1 LSYLIDTNV
10 ISELRKGQRCD
21 PNVAQWFTTVADVE
35 IYLSVLVIGELRRGV
50 ERIRRRDPT
59 TAASL
64 EIWLKRI
71 VKSFDGRIL
80 AVTYEVAEEWGR
92 MNALT
97 PLSTIDSLMAATA
110 RVHGFTLVTRN
121 VKDIVNAGVS
131 YLNPFE
137 SSGRSG

>member
-1 LSYLIDTNV
+1 MSYLIDTNV

-21 PNVAQWFTTVADVE
+21 PNVAQWFATVADVE

-59 TAASL
+59 ATVAL
-64 EIWLKRI
+64 ETWLKRI

-80 AVTYEVAEEWGR
+80 AVDYEVAEEWGR

-97 PLSTIDSLMAATA
+97 PLSTIDSLLAATA
-110 RVHGFTLVTRN
+110 KVHGLTLVTRN

-137 SSGRSG
+137 SRGT